1 MATRRGTALLPP
13 IILGALLTACGGSS
27 GGGSAIP
34 AATAPEITV
43 SPASRS
49 VLPGQA
55 ATFAVTATGSVSLS
69 NQWQGGRD
77 HFGDG
82 NKFVTPTIANG
93 KVYVGTPT
101 GVAALGALP

>member
-1 MATRRGTALLPP
+1 
-13 IILGALLTACGGSS
+13 
-27 GGGSAIP
+27 
-34 AATAPEITV
+34 
-43 SPASRS
+43 
-49 VLPGQA
+49 
-55 ATFAVTATGSVSLS
+55 VTATGSVSLS